1 MNKKILISAAVVAVV
16 VIGAGTAY
24 WNAKPRL
31 DPEIQK
37 RIDIIVKGR
46 EWNPYGN
53 GKERTPSWP
62 LIAKISQEPKLEQWD
77 AKHQQ
82 PQVMFTF
89 GRDNPIY
96 TMNING
102 TDVRLLVDR
111 EELGE
116 LPASGYNIRSS
127 NGRYLSMHYA
137 RGLDPT
143 ACLIYDLKDR
153 KIVAKMRT
161 CWDGT
166 FSHDSR
172 SYYYSDTSPI
182 HNQPRKIDLATG
194 DESNLLPEKFTIDG
208 ELYYLGGDTQT
219 FMINDELSLLIW
231 SGSKT
236 NPGGEIIKR
245 VQVGFDLD
253 TFKLKEVKNY
263 LDPACQ
269 DQFDYNPNQNYFICG
284 DNMSRENY
292 VFSKANPDK
301 QIENAPIRNV
311 IQQGGW
317 YFKGSS
323 GNYGNTLVRYRQ
335 PNEAGMFDKITYY
348 YKLQTGKKGD
358 FDRLSHLN
366 MFIPQNLAQNFDQ
379 VDLGSFFPPI
389 PTQEQYD
396 ESYQRQ
402 LKARKEGK

>member
-1 MNKKILISAAVVAVV
+1 MNKNVLISAAIAAVV

-24 WNAKPRL
+24 WNSKPRL

-82 PQVMFTF
+82 PQVMFNY
-89 GRDNPIY
+89 GRDSTIY

-102 TDVRLLVDR
+102 SDVRILLDR
-111 EELGE
+111 DELGK
-116 LPASGYNIRSS
+116 LPTGYNIRSP
-127 NGRYLSMHYA
+127 NGRYLSTHYA
-137 RGLDPT
+137 FNLDQTP
-143 ACLIYDLKDR
+143 CLIYDLKDR

-166 FSHDSR
+166 FSQDSR

-182 HNQPRKIDLATG
+182 YSQPRKIDLATG
-194 DESNLLPEKFTIDG
+194 EESNMLPEKFTIDG
-208 ELYYLGGDTQT
+208 DVYYPGGDTKT
-219 FMINDELSLLIW
+219 FMINDALNLLIW

-245 VQVGFDLD
+245 VQAGFDLD
-253 TFKLKEVKNY
+253 TLKLKEVKNY
-263 LDPACQ
+263 LAPVCK

-284 DNMSRENY
+284 YNTRRENY
-292 VFSKANPDK
+292 VFAKTNPDK

-311 IQQGGW
+311 IQQGAW
-317 YFKGSS
+317 YFNESS
-323 GNYGNTLVRYRQ
+323 GIYSNTLVRYRRA
-335 PNEAGMFDKITYY
+335 NERGVFDKIAYY
-348 YKLQTGKKGD
+348 YGIKVGSKGD
-358 FDRLSHLN
+358 YNRLAHLN
-366 MFIPQNLAQNFDQ
+366 MFIPQNLAQQFDQ